1 MNFAPTDEQV
11 MFRDSVRRFVADEY
25 PFDKRLKIVAEAP
38 GYRPEHW
45 KTFADL
51 GWLSVPFSEEH
62 GGLGGDP
69 FDLMVLME
77 EFGRALLV
85 SPYLSTAVLS
95 GRLLQEA
102 GGDTASSLIAG
113 IVAGDV
119 QIAAALAETQGRYDL
134 FDVATRADH
143 RDGAWHIS
151 GRKLGVSFAST
162 ADRLIV
168 SARTSGGRRDR
179 TGITLFLVDSD
190 ASGVTLSSYRT
201 HDGGSAATV
210 DFDHVAVGPDAI
222 LGERDGAWSSIEL
235 ASDIAS
241 AALAAEMT
249 GAMWAA
255 QEQTVEYA
263 KTRKQF
269 DQTLGHFQALQHRM
283 VDMFMKCE
291 LARSMTI
298 EATDGAS
305 MNDPTERTRR
315 IAAARSLIGR
325 YARHVGEEAVQIHGG
340 VGVTMELPVG
350 HYLKRVMAINAT
362 LGDPDYHRR
371 RYVRLMRGEDNI
383 AAVGRI

>member
-1 MNFAPTDEQV
+1 MNFAPTEEQV

-45 KTFADL
+45 KAFADL
-51 GWLSVPFSEEH
+51 GWLSVPFAEEY

-85 SPYLSTAVLS
+85 SPYLSTVVLS

-119 QIAAALAETQGRYDL
+119 QIASALAEAQGRYDL
-134 FDVATRADH
+134 FDVATKAEH
-143 RDGAWHIS
+143 RDGSWHIS
-151 GRKLGVSFAST
+151 GRKLGVPFATT

-168 SARTSGGRRDR
+168 SARTAGGRRDR

-190 ASGVTLSSYRT
+190 AGGVTRSSYRT

-210 DFDHVAVGPDAI
+210 DFDHVAVDAV

-235 ASDIAS
+235 VSDIVS

-298 EATDGAS
+298 EATNGAG
-305 MNDPTERTRR
+305 MNDPAERTRR

-325 YARHVGEEAVQIHGG
+325 YARHVGEEAIQIHGG
-340 VGVTMELPVG
+340 VGVTMELPIG

-371 RYVRLMRGEDNI
+371 RYIRLMRGEDNV
-383 AAVGRI
+383 ASVVRV

>member
-1 MNFAPTDEQV
+1 MNFALTDEQA

-25 PFDKRLKIVAEAP
+25 PFERRLKIVAEAP
-38 GYRPEHW
+38 GYLPAHW

-51 GWLSVPFSEEH
+51 GWLSVPFAEAN
-62 GGLGGDP
+62 GGLGGDA
-69 FDLMVLME
+69 FDVMVLME

-85 SPYLSTAVLS
+85 SPYLSTVVLS
-95 GRLLQEA
+95 GHLLQDSGTDEA
-102 GGDTASSLIAG
+102 NSLIAG

-119 QIAAALAETQGRYDL
+119 QVAPALAEPQGRHDL
-134 FDVATRADH
+134 FDVATVTH
-143 RDGAWHIS
+143 GHEGGWHVS
-151 GRKLGVSFAST
+151 GCKVGVPFAAT

-168 SARTSGGRRDR
+168 SARTAGSRRDR
-179 TGITLFLVDSD
+179 EGITLFLVDSD
-190 ASGVTLSSYRT
+190 ASGVTIHPYRT
-201 HDGGSAATV
+201 HDGGSAAIV
-210 DFDHVAVGPDAI
+210 DLEHVAVGRDAV
-222 LGERDGAWSSIEL
+222 LGERDGAWPLIEA

-249 GAMWAA
+249 GSMWAA

-298 EATDGAS
+298 EATDGAG
-305 MNDPTERTRR
+305 MNDPTERAHRA
-315 IAAARSLIGR
+315 AAARSLIGR
-325 YARHVGEEAVQIHGG
+325 YARHVCEEAVQIHGG

-371 RYVRLMRGEDNI
+371 RYVRLMRGEDNL
-383 AAVGRI
+383 AAAGAV

>member
-1 MNFAPTDEQV
+1 MNFAPTDEQA

-25 PFDKRLKIVAEAP
+25 PFERRLKIVAEAP
-38 GYRPEHW
+38 GYLPEHW
-45 KTFADL
+45 KVFADL
-51 GWLSVPFSEEH
+51 GWLSVPFAEAA
-62 GGLGGDP
+62 GGLGGDA
-69 FDLMVLME
+69 FDVMVLME

-85 SPYLSTAVLS
+85 SPYLSTVVLS
-95 GRLLQEA
+95 GRLLQDAGTEEA
-102 GGDTASSLIAG
+102 SAIIAG

-119 QIAAALAETQGRYDL
+119 QVAAALAEPQGRHDL
-134 FDVATRADH
+134 FDVAAVA
-143 RDGAWHIS
+143 RDEGGSWHLS
-151 GRKLGVSFAST
+151 GRKVGVAFAAT

-168 SARTSGGRRDR
+168 SARTAGNRRDR

-190 ASGVTLSSYRT
+190 ASGVSLYPYRT

-210 DFDHVAVGPDAI
+210 DLDHVEVEAV
-222 LGERDGAWSSIEL
+222 LGARDGAWPLIEA
-235 ASDIAS
+235 ASDNAS
-241 AALAAEMT
+241 AALAAELT

-298 EATDGAS
+298 EATDGAGMS
-305 MNDPTERTRR
+305 DPAERVRR

-325 YARHVGEEAVQIHGG
+325 HARHVCEEAVQIHGG

-371 RYVRLMRGEDNI
+371 RYVRLLRGEDNL
-383 AAVGRI
+383 AAAGAV